1 LVQKKFEEMQI
12 AKNIKETDLAITAAS
27 TQGKTIGF
35 VPTMGALH
43 RGHIS
48 LQERSRKESDFT
60 VCSIFVNPI
69 QFNNPDD
76 LKKYPRT
83 EDKDLRM
90 LEEAGCDLVFM
101 PSVQEMYPEKNTTVY
116 DFGHLG
122 NVMEGKFRP
131 GHFNG
136 VAVVVKKL
144 FDIVR
149 PQRAYFG
156 EKDFQQLAVVKT
168 LVEMLKLPVE
178 IIPCPTLRE
187 TSGLAMSSRNERL
200 SPADRQTA
208 SIIYQAMSEVKK
220 MVPKMQPAEIE
231 KLIRDQINAAP
242 GMQLEYFNLV
252 DARTLMPVN
261 EWKPGQ
267 QVVGCAA
274 AHIGGVRLIDNM
286 LFFS

>member
-1 LVQKKFEEMQI
+1 MLI
-12 AKNIKETDLAITAAS
+12 AKTIKETGHVITNIR

-48 LQERSRKESDFT
+48 LQEKSRQENDFT

-69 QFNNPDD
+69 QFNNPED

-90 LEEAGCDLVFM
+90 LEEAGCDLAFV

-116 DFGHLG
+116 DFGHLDK
-122 NVMEGKFRP
+122 VMEGKFRP

-144 FDIVR
+144 FDIIQ
-149 PQRAYFG
+149 PHRAYFG
-156 EKDFQQLAVVKT
+156 EKDFQQLAVIKA
-168 LVEMLKLPVE
+168 LVERLKLPVE

-208 SIIYQAMSEVKK
+208 SVIYRSMCEAKS
-220 MVPKMQPAEIE
+220 MVPKIQPAEIE
-231 KLIRDQINAAP
+231 QLVKEQINAAA

-252 DARTLMPVN
+252 DAQTLLPVK

-267 QVVGCAA
+267 AVVGCVA